1 VNHHQHTN
9 LVNIGDEATRVAQ
22 VAVKV
27 LARSLNQ
34 AGGPHARPPVVQAIS
49 TSQAS
54 QLLFD
59 ASVNPQ
65 KSAVSAAIQ
74 ELQAASFSDFTLF
87 SEIIPAAVRQLGLAW
102 EDDDL
107 SFFAM
112 TLGASRLQI
121 AVHGLSEREL
131 PEGMNYLSKKLSLLI
146 IVPEGTQHT
155 LGAIILGKTLRCVG
169 ARVKLEF
176 CVTADRVHEI
186 GAGEQFDGVFISA
199 SAQDSAEKLSEITSN
214 VRYNWSKTKVILG
227 GGILNAQINLDA
239 VTGTDYKTNDWK
251 AAVAQCF

>member
-1 VNHHQHTN
+1 MTHHQHTD
-9 LVNIGDEATRVAQ
+9 LVSIGDEAARVAQ
-22 VAVKV
+22 VAIEV
-27 LARSLNQ
+27 LAGSLNQ
-34 AGGPHARPPVVQAIS
+34 ASGLDERPPLVPAII

-54 QLLFD
+54 QRLVN
-59 ASVNPQ
+59 ASLDP
-65 KSAVSAAIQ
+65 KKTAVSSAIDK
-74 ELQAASFSDFTLF
+74 LQAAGFSDFILF
-87 SEIIPAAVRQLGLAW
+87 SQIIPAAVRQLGLAW

-112 TLGASRLQI
+112 TLSASRLQI
-121 AVHGLSEREL
+121 AVHGLSETEVPAGISR
-131 PEGMNYLSKKLSLLI
+131 LSKELSLLI

-169 ARVKLEF
+169 ARVKLEMG
-176 CVTADRVHEI
+176 VTASRVHQI

-199 SAQDSAEKLSEITSN
+199 SARDSVKKLSEIISN
-214 VRYNWSKTKVILG
+214 VRYNWSTAKVILG
-227 GGILNAQINLDA
+227 GGILSAQINLDA